1 MTKIG
6 ITGSLA
12 SGKTTVIQFFKQK
25 KYKCF
30 SADQEVKKLYK
41 NKIFL
46 KKITKIFKLQP
57 NKNIKIKLSLRYLM
71 IKSFYQD

>member
-46 KKITKIFKLQP
+46 KKISLL
-57 NKNIKIKLSLRYLM
+57 KNR
-71 IKSFYQD
+71 